1 MTFHGR
7 PWSCPGTCGYGQHAV
22 LQWAHTEGQGLS
34 EVNSSATLDL
44 VGSKQFMLSPSAVI
58 LLKVVPCSLPVPAAQ
73 GLISTWGL
81 WWVGWGPP
89 WMRQHIHFCSCRCPL
104 CILLWILIVRVSM
117 GTHWGAWIPDCYM
130 RTTVSSCSTIFN
142 CWIISWPFRYILW
155 SLNRRTN
162 LQAQRVLNDAIKI
175 QISDWLE
182 ENLMRGSWVY
192 PAIPA
197 LSGPVWGI
205 ILVSDPEICF
215 TRIAVA
221 MAVHFWQRYYS
232 LIRDNTKEF
241 RF

>member
-1 MTFHGR
+1 M
-7 PWSCPGTCGYGQHAV
+7 
-22 LQWAHTEGQGLS
+22 LQWAYTVGWGLV
-34 EVNSSATLDL
+34 EVNSPAILDL

-58 LLKVVPCSLPVPAAQ
+58 LLRAVPCRLPVPAAQ
-73 GLISTWGL
+73 GLISTRGL

-89 WMRQHIHFCSCRCPL
+89 WMRQHIHLCSGRSPL
-104 CILLWILIVRVSM
+104 CILLWILMVRVSM
-117 GTHWGAWIPDCYM
+117 GTHWVAWILDCYV

-142 CWIISWPFRYILW
+142 CWIISWPFSHILW

-162 LQAQRVLNDAIKI
+162 LQAQRGLNDAIKI
-175 QISDWLE
+175 QISDWLA

-192 PAIPA
+192 SIIPG
-197 LSGPVWGI
+197 LSGPVWGL

-215 TRIAVA
+215 PLIAVT
-221 MAVHFWQRYYS
+221 MAIHFWQRCYS